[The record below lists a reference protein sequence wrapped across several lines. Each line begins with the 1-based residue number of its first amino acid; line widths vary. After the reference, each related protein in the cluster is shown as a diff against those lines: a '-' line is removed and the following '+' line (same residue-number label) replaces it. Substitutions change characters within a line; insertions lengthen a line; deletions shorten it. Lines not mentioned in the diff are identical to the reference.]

1 MSIYSTLW
9 HLQFPRDG
17 DPYTG
22 CEWVEVFAQG
32 VPAHIGT
39 PTPGYGYEA
48 GDPFEAFLPPAI
60 RIDDAAAEENLRAVV
75 FITSLTK
82 KGTPRSGQE
91 YESPLLV
98 LTGAEYAAMP
108 FQDLHDRLCD
118 ALRGSKPRVVLE
130 LFVPDA
136 TPTLV
141 FEDGSTMAAPQN
153 ERTNEQDLSE
163 SEPK

>member
-17 DPYTG
+17 DAYEG

-39 PTPGYGYEA
+39 PTPGYGYESR
-48 GDPFEAFLPPAI
+48 DPYEAFLPPAL
-60 RIDDAAAEENLRAVV
+60 RIEDAPENNLRAVV
-75 FITSLTK
+75 FIVSTTK
-82 KGTPRSGQE
+82 KGTARAGQE
-91 YESPLLV
+91 YESPLFV
-98 LTGAEYAAMP
+98 LTGSDYAAIP

-118 ALRGSKPRVVLE
+118 LLRGTKPRLILQ
-130 LFVPDA
+130 LFVPDS

-141 FEDGSTMAAPQN
+141 FEDRSTMP
-153 ERTNEQDLSE
+153 RPDS
-163 SEPK
+163 KHK